1 MPKKLKFSG
10 SMRNY
15 RTFQNIKKQ
24 KQKNC
29 AFHHRGLECK
39 SRKSRDTWSNRQV
52 WPWSAKWS
60 RGKANRVFAQ
70 ENTLVIANILLQ
82 QHKKRLYTEIKWVGL
97 LIVRGEIINSISM
110 VITGVSRDINQLQV
124 PTHQEK
130 DPPKRD
136 CSHPRSSP
144 ACSLRS
150 HRICMFFL
158 STVRLS
164 LTCLEV
170 FTQKHHISFK
180 VSESLNK
187 SLLVQGCRDLSPL
200 YFVIQPLPSC
210 IGCLELSWEI
220 LSPET

>member
-1 MPKKLKFSG
+1 MLFSVVGYSFIISCWTGTACG
-10 SMRNY
+10 SLL
-15 RTFQNIKKQ
+15 T
-24 KQKNC
+24 C
-29 AFHHRGLECK
+29 AETK
-39 SRKSRDTWSNRQV
+39 WVRQLIIHGAMISSINMV
-52 WPWSAKWS
+52 VTRIS
-60 RGKANRVFAQ
+60 RG
-70 ENTLVIANILLQ
+70 
-82 QHKKRLYTEIKWVGL
+82 
-97 LIVRGEIINSISM
+97 IS
-110 VITGVSRDINQLQV
+110 QLQI
-124 PTHQEK
+124 PYHQEK

-164 LTCLEV
+164 LLCLEV

-187 SLLVQGCRDLSPL
+187 SLLVQGCRDLSPV